1 MRDESNCFQLT
12 VCMMARGVI
21 YARQTLWSNRC
32 SIFFNH
38 SDARNLPGGRSSG
51 SDSLRDFAIIWRNPL
66 TKAGNRLSNPRA
78 VGGIGLGAIGDVP
91 LLNVLGGCTDL
102 AGRILEQRLALNS
115 VHLAEEIAWL
125 LIVVLIDP
133 MIPMGGRAVDPQWRL
148 VELRLVDPFAQ
159 TDGEIVPPS
168 SDIAV
173 RAHRPVAVIAV
184 ERTLG
189 RVDGDMVKVA
199 PETIALG

>member
-1 MRDESNCFQLT
+1 MRRAESH
-12 VCMMARGVI
+12 
-21 YARQTLWSNRC
+21 WSNRC
-32 SIFFNH
+32 SILFNH

-51 SDSLRDFAIIWRNPL
+51 SDSLRDFAIIWRNLL
-66 TKAGNRLSNPRA
+66 TKAGNRLSNPGA

-91 LLNVLGGCTDL
+91 LLNVFGRCADL
-102 AGRILEQRLALNS
+102 SRRVVEQRLALS
-115 VHLAEEIAWL
+115 RVHRPKESAWL

-159 TDGEIVPPS
+159 TVGEIGRRS
-168 SDIAV
+168 SEIAV
-173 RAHRPVAVIAV
+173 GAHRPVAVIAV

-189 RVDGDMVKVA
+189 RVDGDVVKVD
-199 PETIALG
+199 PETIALGVAVGE